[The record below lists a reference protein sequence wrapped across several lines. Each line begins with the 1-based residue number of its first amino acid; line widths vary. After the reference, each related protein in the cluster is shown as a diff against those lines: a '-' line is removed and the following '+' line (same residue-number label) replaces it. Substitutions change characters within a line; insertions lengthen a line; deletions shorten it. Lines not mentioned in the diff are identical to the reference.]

1 MKIAI
6 PYENGQVFQH
16 FGHSAQF
23 KLYTAEEGR
32 ITGAEVVSTDGQGH
46 GALVGFLVRS
56 GVNVL
61 LCGGIGGGAQMALAQ
76 AGIRLCGGITG
87 NADSAAAAYLAG
99 TLVFDPN
106 ARCTHHD
113 HEESHSCGLTPATPT
128 RAAAPAAAT
137 EQYFFM
143 AQPDLQVRLCSFYVQ
158 HTKNIS

>member
-1 MKIAI
+1 M
-6 PYENGQVFQH
+6 PRW
-16 FGHSAQF
+16 SPP
-23 KLYTAEEGR
+23 T
-32 ITGAEVVSTDGQGH
+32 
-46 GALVGFLVRS
+46 VGFLVRS

-113 HEESHSCGLTPATPT
+113 HEESHSCGAHSCHAGKGGCTGS
-128 RAAAPAAAT
+128 
-137 EQYFFM
+137 
-143 AQPDLQVRLCSFYVQ
+143 C
-158 HTKNIS
+158 H

>member
-23 KLYTAEEGR
+23 KLYTAEDGR
-32 ITGAEVVSTDGQGH
+32 ITSAEVVSTDGQGH
-46 GALVGFLVRS
+46 GALVGFLVRN

-87 NADSAAAAYLAG
+87 EADSAAGAYLAG

-113 HEESHSCGLTPATPT
+113 HEESHSCGSHACH
-128 RAAAPAAAT
+128 ADKGGCAGN
-137 EQYFFM
+137 
-143 AQPDLQVRLCSFYVQ
+143 C
-158 HTKNIS
+158 H

>member
-32 ITGAEVVSTDGQGH
+32 ITG
-46 GALVGFLVRS
+46 
-56 GVNVL
+56 
-61 LCGGIGGGAQMALAQ
+61 
-76 AGIRLCGGITG
+76 
-87 NADSAAAAYLAG
+87 NADSAAAAYLSG

-113 HEESHSCGLTPATPT
+113 HEESHSCGAHACHADKGGCTGS
-128 RAAAPAAAT
+128 
-137 EQYFFM
+137 
-143 AQPDLQVRLCSFYVQ
+143 C
-158 HTKNIS
+158 H

>member
-106 ARCTHHD
+106 ARCTRRVTAAA
-113 HEESHSCGLTPATPT
+113 LTPATPT

-143 AQPDLQVRLCSFYVQ
+143 AQPDLRVRLCSFYVQ

>member
-46 GALVGFLVRS
+46 GALVGFLVRN

-87 NADSAAAAYLAG
+87 EADSAAAAYLAG

-106 ARCTHHD
+106 ARCTHPRPTRRATAAA
-113 HEESHSCGLTPATPT
+113 LTPATPT
-128 RAAAPAAAT
+128 RAAAPAIAIKSRSAFRRDDF
-137 EQYFFM
+137 ECPPL
-143 AQPDLQVRLCSFYVQ
+143 ALWA
-158 HTKNIS
+158 